1 MKVAVYTRESDDDT
15 TKAPPIEKQIE
26 RGNQWVSENNHELM
40 IIYKDDGYSGGDWKR
55 PAWNQSVNDAKRHLF
70 QAIWV
75 WNQDRLA
82 RDTEQFLWY
91 CRNLKEAHVK
101 IWEDT
106 SNDWIDMETLGGRV
120 KHQSL
125 AQASE
130 IFRLVTSEKVKKA
143 YQRKQQEA
151 QKQELQHFWGRKPIN
166 LPLEEIKGLK
176 AQGLSLR
183 AIAGRYSV
191 SFLTIRNKLKNT
203 HKKNHISETLK
214 TEELKN
220 NPIS

>member
-1 MKVAVYTRESDDDT
+1 MKVSIYTRESDDDT
-15 TKAPPIEKQIE
+15 NKAPPIEKQIE
-26 RGNQWVSENNHELM
+26 RGKQWTSENNHELV
-40 IIYKDDGYSGGDWKR
+40 IIYQDNGYSGGDWKR
-55 PAWNQSVNDAKRHLF
+55 PDWNQSVNDAKRHLF

-82 RDTEQFLWY
+82 RDMEQFLWY
-91 CRNLKEAHVK
+91 CRNLKEAGVK

-106 SNDWIDMETLGGRV
+106 SNDWIDMDTLGGRV

-130 IFRLVTSEKVKKA
+130 IFRLVTSDKVKKA

-151 QKQELQHFWGRKPIN
+151 QKQGLTRFWGRKPLN

-176 AQGLSLR
+176 GQGLSLR
-183 AIAGRYSV
+183 AIAERYGV
-191 SFLTIRNKLKNT
+191 SYLTIRNKLKNT
-203 HKKNHISETLK
+203 HKSLDISETLK
-214 TEELKN
+214 TEDFKN